1 MKVDISGDS
10 FTRTS
15 GRIQAAW
22 LRRLGM
28 AAALAALLLVE
39 PALAQSTGEAFCQ
52 TAIADTVRNVFTII
66 QYGGPLLGGVIALG
80 ATVLLPTVRRSDRK
94 AEVKEMRTQ
103 AILYGVIAAPLGT
116 VILSFLLNNVVAG
129 GTSCS
134 F

>member
-1 MKVDISGDS
+1 
-10 FTRTS
+10 
-15 GRIQAAW
+15 
-22 LRRLGM
+22 M